1 MDVEATLYGRLTQ
14 LLKLY
19 ARQRDKHQIMSLVFE
34 GVTASLLRDMITI
47 LYEPLAKVYQT
58 ANVYNSVSDFKEFID
73 DLIVVVKKADDQGLQ
88 ISQSSPFNSLLIL
101 DLNTDSNTLVQSF
114 IDLCT
119 RHEDKFYKFVHE
131 VHVHDKD
138 LLFIHLM
145 RWIEIILSFLRN
157 GFTSKVDMNVLVYE
171 TPGINTDTALKEI
184 DALIQWNKD
193 RKAWNE
199 RRIRAKMAS
208 AGESTVPQA
217 GFSVGDFGLD
227 EDEVLHL
234 QADLDSED
242 EDSDAEQR
250 RLDVVEEE
258 RRKRKKEKSGAKD
271 ETSRR
276 SEPVKPE
283 MVEIVKLVPVS
294 VDGLREDLDQRIVSG
309 ERVEVAVESGHV

>member
-1 MDVEATLYGRLTQ
+1 M
-14 LLKLY
+14 
-19 ARQRDKHQIMSLVFE
+19 
-34 GVTASLLRDMITI
+34 
-47 LYEPLAKVYQT
+47 
-58 ANVYNSVSDFKEFID
+58 
-73 DLIVVVKKADDQGLQ
+73 
-88 ISQSSPFNSLLIL
+88 
-101 DLNTDSNTLVQSF
+101 TDSNTLVQSF

-157 GFTSKVDMNVLVYE
+157 GFTSKVDMNVLVFD
-171 TPGINTDTALKEI
+171 TPGVDTAIALKEI
-184 DALIQWNKD
+184 DSLIQWNKD

-234 QADLDSED
+234 QADLDSEG
-242 EDSDAEQR
+242 EDSDAEQKQFAGD
-250 RLDVVEEE
+250 LVEEE

-276 SEPVKPE
+276 SEPAKPE
-283 MVEIVKLVPVS
+283 MVELVKLVPVF
-294 VDGLREDLDQRIVSG
+294 VDRLREDLDQRVVTEDKVG
-309 ERVEVAVESGHV
+309 DAVESGHV